1 MKFKVDRLDV
11 NIYPSNRE
19 MGQAAA
25 KAIGDDLC
33 TLLAQK
39 KEVNVMF
46 AAAPSQNTTLE
57 ALLDDGRIDWSRI
70 NAFHMDEYVGISI
83 DRPQSFRNYLNT
95 HIFSRKPFKS
105 VNLIDADGPDAYNVA
120 AYYAKLLKEAGLDLI
135 VLGIGETGHIAFN
148 DPPDARFDE
157 PLLAKVIELGEVSR
171 MQQVH
176 DGCFKTLEEVPKQAI
191 TVTIPAFVSASKLH
205 CVVPGPTKCRAVRAT
220 LEDPVSEACPASVLR
235 RHPDAHLYL
244 DKDSAAL
251 LSAAKNLEA

>member
-1 MKFKVDRLDV
+1 MKYKVDRLDV
-11 NIYPSNRE
+11 NIYASNRE

-25 KAIGDDLC
+25 KAIADDLC
-33 TLLAQK
+33 DLLSK
-39 KEVNVMF
+39 KSEINVMF

-57 ALLDDGRIDWSRI
+57 AILDDKSVDWTRI

-105 VNLIDADGPDAYNVA
+105 VNLINADGPDPEKVA
-120 AYYAKLLKEAGLDLI
+120 ADYARLLKEKGLDLI

-157 PLLAKVIELGEVSR
+157 PKLAKVIELEEMSR

-191 TVTIPAFVSASKLH
+191 TVTIPAFVSASRLH
-205 CVVPGPTKCRAVRAT
+205 CVVPGPTKSKAVRAT
-220 LEDPVSEACPASVLR
+220 LEDPISEACPASVLR
-235 RHPDAHLYL
+235 RHDNAHLYL
-244 DKDSAAL
+244 DKDSASL
-251 LSAAKNLEA
+251 LKVAKE